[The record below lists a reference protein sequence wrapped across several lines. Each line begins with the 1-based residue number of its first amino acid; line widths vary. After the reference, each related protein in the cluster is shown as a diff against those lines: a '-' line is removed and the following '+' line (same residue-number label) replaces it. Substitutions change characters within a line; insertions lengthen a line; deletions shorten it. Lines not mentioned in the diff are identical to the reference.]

1 MRQMEEKNGLN
12 WRKNGQNAWEDGHKQ
27 TEEGERPK
35 IEENIRCELEED
47 NSQTGGIRHVKIST
61 FSACATLLFK

>member
-1 MRQMEEKNGLN
+1 MGGR
-12 WRKNGQNAWEDGHKQ
+12 GHKQ

-47 NSQTGGIRHVKIST
+47 NSQTGGIRHIKIST
-61 FSACATLLFK
+61 FSAGATLLFK